1 MSTIKNLILAI
12 GKNDKFKINSKL
24 SFYIL
29 LATFFLFYSLQ
40 QKVLL
45 NKPLYLFKSSF
56 FSWLQIK

>member
-29 LATFFLFYSLQ
+29 LATFFILLIAAESIIKQTFISL
-40 QKVLL
+40 
-45 NKPLYLFKSSF
+45 
-56 FSWLQIK
+56 